1 MVPKPMRE
9 MMASP
14 RVTVPAR
21 LAWSSFLF
29 SRWEVITSS
38 PLEETD
44 PGGLIWY
51 IRGFRGRNWQQ
62 AAGRCQTK
70 SPCCRDP
77 LPSQVSMP
85 IAQAS
90 SWHAPPRP
98 LVDLQATDQVTLES
112 KAPLQLGG
120 ATGEVAGDAASH
132 EVALLTDALGAAH
145 LGGVLVLGR
154 RTFPPASDLGGEQRN
169 DGVDVTTSVS
179 IEVTGDDESLRD

>member
-1 MVPKPMRE
+1 
-9 MMASP
+9 
-14 RVTVPAR
+14 
-21 LAWSSFLF
+21 
-29 SRWEVITSS
+29 
-38 PLEETD
+38 
-44 PGGLIWY
+44 
-51 IRGFRGRNWQQ
+51 
-62 AAGRCQTK
+62 
-70 SPCCRDP
+70 
-77 LPSQVSMP
+77 MP

-154 RTFPPASDLGGEQRN
+154 RTFPPASDLGGAVVGLIPTCTLRGHSKMGKIGH
-169 DGVDVTTSVS
+169 GVKKLRVVLKSLQLVTQGINHGIKRGKDTVRKSFFP
-179 IEVTGDDESLRD
+179 